1 MKVKM
6 AYKPVDRALEERE
19 IEDDYKEI
27 QKLCGGFFS
36 GYSVAQFFE
45 DGAARQ
51 ILHNVVLYCNDTGK
65 LDGLA
70 PNCYIGS
77 ELLVGNIAFFAFD
90 EHGEHV
96 DMTAEQY
103 AALRRVLK
111 SSEPLRY
118 KPDVIEA
125 ALRHCVTKEQC
136 DGCSLA
142 DVKNAYCGQILNVE
156 VLKYI
161 EILKDLNR
169 TFAQRLEE
177 LEATTAK
184 ADSK

>member
-1 MKVKM
+1 MKVRM
-6 AYKPVDRALEERE
+6 GYKPVNQPFEERE

-36 GYSVAQFFE
+36 GYSVGQFIE
-45 DGAARQ
+45 DGAERQ

-65 LDGLA
+65 MDGLA
-70 PNCYIGS
+70 SNCYIGN

-90 EHGEHV
+90 EYGEHE
-96 DMTAEQY
+96 DMTVEQY
-103 AALRRVLK
+103 AALRKVLK
-111 SSEPLRY
+111 KAEPFRY

-125 ALRHCVTKEQC
+125 ALRHCTTKEQC
-136 DGCSLA
+136 DGCPLA
-142 DVKNAYCGQILNVE
+142 NVRTAYCGQILNVE

-169 TFAQRLEE
+169 AFAQRLEE
-177 LEATTAK
+177 LETGRC
-184 ADSK
+184 